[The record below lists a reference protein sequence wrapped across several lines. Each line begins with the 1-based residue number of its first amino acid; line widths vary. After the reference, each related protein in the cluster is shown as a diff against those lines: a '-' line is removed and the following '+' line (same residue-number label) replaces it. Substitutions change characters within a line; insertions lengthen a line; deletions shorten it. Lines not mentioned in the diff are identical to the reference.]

1 MFDITFDDIFA
12 KETPNLTL
20 LALSANII
28 DAPTCDDLWNEIQ
41 TVAARIAS
49 SYEMPM
55 VNKRPGIAAT
65 RAAYKAFGKDPNRYR
80 PSTEAMCRRIVR
92 GDGLYRVSN
101 VVDLVNLLSI
111 SSGHSI
117 GAFDSDHIVGHTLR
131 LGVGREGEPY
141 EAVHRGPLNI
151 AGLPVLRDEVGG
163 IATPTSDNART
174 AIRPETTRHL
184 FMVANIYGNEMPVDQ
199 LAEYASRLLT
209 QYAAATDIEH
219 HIFSPI
225 FAEH

>member
-1 MFDITFDDIFA
+1 MPTITFDNIFA
-12 KETPNLTL
+12 EKTPGLRL
-20 LALSANII
+20 LALSADITDGPTD
-28 DAPTCDDLWNEIQ
+28 DALWNEVQ
-41 TVAARIAS
+41 TVASRIAA

-111 SSGHSI
+111 ASGHSI
-117 GAFDSDHIVGHTLR
+117 GAFDRDLIAGDTLH
-131 LGVGREGEPY
+131 LGIGQEGEPY
-141 EAVHRGPLNI
+141 EAVHRGELNI
-151 AGLPVLRDEVGG
+151 AGLPVLRDAVGG

-174 AIRPETTRHL
+174 AIRPETKHL
-184 FMVANIYGNEMPVDQ
+184 FMVANLYGDEMSAED
-199 LAEYASRLLT
+199 LAEYATRLLT
-209 QYAAATDIEH
+209 QYAAATNIEYTVYK
-219 HIFSPI
+219 P
-225 FAEH
+225 

>member
-1 MFDITFDDIFA
+1 MLPITFDEIFA
-12 KETPNLTL
+12 QKTPTLQL
-20 LALSANII
+20 LALSADIQDGPTD
-28 DAPTCDDLWNEIQ
+28 DALWDEIQ
-41 TVAARIAS
+41 TVAARISS

-111 SSGHSI
+111 ASGHSI
-117 GAFDSDHIVGHTLR
+117 GAFDHDHIAGDSLR
-131 LGVGREGEPY
+131 LGVGQEGEPY
-141 EAVHRGPLNI
+141 DAVHRGTLNI
-151 AGLPVLRDEVGG
+151 AGLPVLRDAIGG

-174 AIRPETTRHL
+174 AIRPETRHL
-184 FMVANIYGNEMPVDQ
+184 FMVANLYGEEMSAED
-199 LAEYASRLLT
+199 LAEYATRLLT
-209 QYAAATDIEH
+209 QYAAATDIH
-219 HIFSPI
+219 YTIYTPV
-225 FAEH
+225 

>member
-1 MFDITFDDIFA
+1 MSIGMIRASVRNCDTDALLWGEIEAECA
-12 KETPNLTL
+12 KISAQYEL
-20 LALSANII
+20 L
-28 DAPTCDDLWNEIQ
+28 E
-41 TVAARIAS
+41 
-49 SYEMPM
+49 
-55 VNKRPGIAAT
+55 VNKRPAVAAT
-65 RAAYKAFGKDPNRYR
+65 RRLYKALGKDPNRYR

-111 SSGHSI
+111 ASGHSI
-117 GAFDSDHIVGHTLR
+117 GAFDSDRIAGHTLR
-131 LGVGREGEPY
+131 LGVGRESEPY

-151 AGLPVLRDEVGG
+151 AGLPVLRDDIGG

-184 FMVANIYGNEMPVDQ
+184 FMVANIYGDEMTADE

-209 QYAAATDIEH
+209 QYAAASGIEH
-219 HIFSPI
+219 RIFRPVPI
-225 FAEH
+225 DF